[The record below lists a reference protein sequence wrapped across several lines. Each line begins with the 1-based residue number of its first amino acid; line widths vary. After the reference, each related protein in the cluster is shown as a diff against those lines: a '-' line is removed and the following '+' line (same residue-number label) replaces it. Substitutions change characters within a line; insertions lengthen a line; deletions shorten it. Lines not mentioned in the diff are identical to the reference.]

1 MAIQT
6 QDIKLKTN
14 KKAKRTWT
22 QSMFYLR
29 FPLKFINLDIFLTR
43 KTNIIIVMIGVMVG
57 QKLIV
62 I

>member
-1 MAIQT
+1 
-6 QDIKLKTN
+6 
-14 KKAKRTWT
+14 
-22 QSMFYLR
+22 MFYLR